1 MTENASNLTKLAQLI
16 SLAEEPSSA
25 KRRELLREVTD
36 LFFATSEHQSA
47 RELELFDDV
56 MLDLSREMEAEV
68 RAALSERIADAAH
81 APAGLVR
88 SLANDEIAVA
98 APVLSRS
105 SVLTDTDLLEVVNKR
120 GQDYLRAVSRR
131 VDLPETVSDVIV
143 ERGDDTTL
151 GVLLQNETAVLSRRS
166 AETVVDRAS
175 VNPDLHA
182 AVVNRHN
189 LPVDLLNEM
198 YFVVEAKLRE
208 TITARNASISPTELT
223 AALEL
228 SRKRIATRDGALPP
242 DLAEAERYV
251 SALVSK
257 KQINPSVLVSFLRF
271 GERTRFL
278 VALAQ
283 LADID
288 FNTARIIV
296 DRKEVDALAVVC
308 RAANF
313 DRALFLT
320 FTLLILDD
328 DMAMGR
334 AQEYGALYNQLTIE
348 TAQRTLRFWRI
359 RRDTGDVAA

>member
-1 MTENASNLTKLAQLI
+1 MTDNASSPNKLAQLI
-16 SLAEEPSSA
+16 SLAQEPSSS

-68 RAALSERIADAAH
+68 RAALSERIADSAH

-88 SLANDEIAVA
+88 SLAHDEITVA

-131 VDLPETVSDVIV
+131 VDLSETVSDVIV

-166 AETVVDRAS
+166 VETVVDRA
-175 VNPDLHA
+175 VANPELHA
-182 AVVNRHN
+182 AVVHRHN

-208 TITARNASISPTELT
+208 TITARNASISPADLT
-223 AALEL
+223 AALES

-242 DLAEAERYV
+242 DLAEAERGVILRALARAGGNV
-251 SALVSK
+251 SAAAK
-257 KQINPSVLVSFLRF
+257 
-271 GERTRFL
+271 
-278 VALAQ
+278 ALGFSRAT
-283 LADID
+283 LH
-288 FNTARIIV
+288 
-296 DRKEVDALAVVC
+296 RKLN
-308 RAANF
+308 R
-313 DRALFLT
+313 LG
-320 FTLLILDD
+320 IS
-328 DMAMGR
+328 G
-334 AQEYGALYNQLTIE
+334 QH
-348 TAQRTLRFWRI
+348 
-359 RRDTGDVAA
+359 

>member
-131 VDLPETVSDVIV
+131 VDLSETVSDVIV

-182 AVVNRHN
+182 AV
-189 LPVDLLNEM
+189 LNEM

-223 AALEL
+223 AALES

>member
-131 VDLPETVSDVIV
+131 VDLSETVSDVIV

-151 GVLLQNETAVLSRRS
+151 GVLLQNETAILSRRS

-223 AALEL
+223 AALES

-278 VALAQ
+278 VALA
-283 LADID
+283 ADID